1 MVQEMIDS
9 GVSTFQH
16 RFKLSAMKITHHFP
30 HPMAWRTLYSV
41 LAVLAGIFLIVFG
54 GYDDSPGG
62 QLIGL
67 LLTIFG
73 LYRLVIGNKARPDI
87 R

>member
-1 MVQEMIDS
+1 M
-9 GVSTFQH
+9 T
-16 RFKLSAMKITHHFP
+16 
-30 HPMAWRTLYSV
+30 WRTLYSV
-41 LAVLAGIFLIVFG
+41 LAILAGMFLIVFG

-62 QLIGL
+62 QLVGL

-73 LYRLVIGNKARPDI
+73 LVRLVTDRKARPDN